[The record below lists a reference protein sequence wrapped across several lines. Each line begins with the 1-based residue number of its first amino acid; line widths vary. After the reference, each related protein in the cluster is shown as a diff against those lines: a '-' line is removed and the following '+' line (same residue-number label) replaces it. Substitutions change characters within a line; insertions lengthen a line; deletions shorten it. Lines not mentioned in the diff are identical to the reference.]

1 MEEERKKRK
10 PAAAI
15 LLVVAVL
22 AALGLLVFGLV
33 RYLGGDDA
41 PPQVQVPS
49 VVDAPQ
55 DAATATLTGAGFRVE
70 SMVAASDTVDEGN
83 VISQTPEGGTRADQ
97 GSTVRITVSGGPD
110 NVEVPDLAGR
120 SLDEARGILSDLGL
134 TLGTVDEVNDANTAE
149 NVVISSD
156 PGSQVAVKPGTRI
169 NVTVGTGQVEVPNV
183 VGMSQN
189 EAQSALADAN
199 LKVET
204 SYEQTDQAAEGD
216 VISQDPKGK
225 QAVDTGSTVKIV
237 VAQKAAPTPP
247 RPRRPPPRRRS
258 RPPRARRR
266 APPRADRRRVGPPDR
281 PTRPGPA
288 RQLVGGEP
296 AGSRPQHQRDH
307 RAPHDEPTPARRGH
321 TAREITPRRR
331 GDPGGPLGT
340 SPRILPPRKDYLAPA
355 RFPFHPQGIPSDATM
370 RLSRQGL
377 PSTVQGSGCAG
388 KVNLP
393 RRMEAGNTYLCPR
406 LSGPAPGALRS
417 MLATR
422 AREPNA
428 PAPPCS
434 GRRHHPRHTG
444 RVVHERRQPLRPR
457 HRVRHPGD
465 AQPVGQHEVPALR
478 EHRLGVE
485 LHPCSGSV
493 ACRTAMTI
501 PDSVCPFGTS
511 DSGIVA
517 GSMVSEW

>member
-1 MEEERKKRK
+1 MEEERKKRN

-33 RYLGGDDA
+33 RYLGESDA

-225 QAVDTGSTVKIV
+225 QAVDTGSTVRSSS
-237 VAQKAAPTPP
+237 PRRPRRRPP
-247 RPRRPPPRRRS
+247 RPRRRHPPTPRRS
-258 RPPRARRR
+258 PHDESPSPS
-266 APPRADRRRVGPPDR
+266 PPRADRLDL
-281 PTRPGPA
+281 A
-288 RQLVGGEP
+288 
-296 AGSRPQHQRDH
+296 HRDV
-307 RAPHDEPTPARRGH
+307 
-321 TAREITPRRR
+321 
-331 GDPGGPLGT
+331 
-340 SPRILPPRKDYLAPA
+340 SP
-355 RFPFHPQGIPSDATM
+355 
-370 RLSRQGL
+370 
-377 PSTVQGSGCAG
+377 
-388 KVNLP
+388 
-393 RRMEAGNTYLCPR
+393 
-406 LSGPAPGALRS
+406 
-417 MLATR
+417 
-422 AREPNA
+422 
-428 PAPPCS
+428 
-434 GRRHHPRHTG
+434 
-444 RVVHERRQPLRPR
+444 
-457 HRVRHPGD
+457 
-465 AQPVGQHEVPALR
+465 
-478 EHRLGVE
+478 
-485 LHPCSGSV
+485 
-493 ACRTAMTI
+493 CR
-501 PDSVCPFGTS
+501 
-511 DSGIVA
+511 
-517 GSMVSEW
+517 